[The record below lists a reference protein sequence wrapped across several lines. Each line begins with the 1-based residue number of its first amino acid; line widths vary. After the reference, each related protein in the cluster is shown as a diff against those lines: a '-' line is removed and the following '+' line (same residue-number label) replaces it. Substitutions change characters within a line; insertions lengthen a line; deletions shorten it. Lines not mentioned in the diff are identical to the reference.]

1 MRDKILKVIEKN
13 NKSLNA
19 MEIMNQ
25 IMENS
30 TIKDYEELMRELEKL
45 CSMKSVGKKQP
56 VTRVNIKPLKF
67 SIYESVMRDKIGTK
81 VQINKNKILIPFD
94 SEGDLARILEILD
107 IDVSKE

>member
-1 MRDKILKVIEKN
+1 MDGPNLKERDYCKKGHDDDLIITLAESIVSDGI
-13 NKSLNA
+13 SV
-19 MEIMNQ
+19 
-25 IMENS
+25 
-30 TIKDYEELMRELEKL
+30 RELEKL

-107 IDVSKE
+107 IDVSEE